1 MKTDRFTMVSS
12 KFIALAIFSCMAPA
26 LAAENVTLYSEE
38 PCTGE
43 TALIQPNNKCTL
55 VPEALAGKVV
65 GVKVPEDIVCNF
77 YKDEKCKEPILYSV
91 EDPGICTFSEWDTDD
106 QKVSNLSA
114 SVLCFDSTVEE
125 S

>member
-1 MKTDRFTMVSS
+1 MKAERFTMVSS
-12 KFIALAIFSCMAPA
+12 KFIALAIFSCVAPA

-55 VPEALAGKVV
+55 VPEALDK
-65 GVKVPEDIVCNF
+65 ECN
-77 YKDEKCKEPILYSV
+77 EPILYSV
-91 EDPGICTFSEWDTDD
+91 EDPGICKFSEWDTDD